1 MIAPKLWLQKENDMD
16 KNTVFSH
23 IDHTLLK
30 PEATWKDV
38 EKVCR
43 EAVDNGMA
51 SACIPP
57 RFVKLAKDAFGNR
70 LNLCTVIGF
79 PLGYSTTRVKVFEAQ
94 EAIKEGADEIDMVI
108 HVGDAKAGDFDRITE
123 EIRAVKA
130 ACAGRILK
138 VIVETCYLNEEEK
151 IALCKCVTDGGADFI
166 KTSTGFGPKGATPED
181 IELFKEH
188 IGEGVRMKASGGIRT
203 REAIEGYIKQGCA
216 RIGASSALKAY
227 EDQPE
232 PQGAASGY

>member
-1 MIAPKLWLQKENDMD
+1 MIALKQRLQKEILME
-16 KNTVFSH
+16 KNKVFSH

-30 PEATWKDV
+30 PDATWKDV
-38 EKVCR
+38 EKVCK
-43 EAVDNGMA
+43 EAIENDMA

-57 RFVKLAKDAFGNR
+57 RFVKQAKDAFGNR

-79 PLGYSTTRVKVFEAQ
+79 PMGYATTRVKVFETQ
-94 EAIKEGADEIDMVI
+94 EAVEEGADEIDMVI
-108 HVGDAKAGDFDRITE
+108 HIGDAKAGDFVRITD

-130 ACAGRILK
+130 ACSGKILK

-166 KTSTGFGPKGATPED
+166 KTSTGFGTGGATKED
-181 IELFKEH
+181 IDLFKEH

-203 REAIEGYIKQGCA
+203 REAIEGFINQGCA
-216 RIGASSALKAY
+216 RIGASGALKAY
-227 EDQPE
+227 EE
-232 PQGAASGY
+232 